1 MINPLA
7 SYGKNTHFAQFGC
20 IGDTWK
26 KLLYDLLLTSDLT
39 ITFLVFCSNPSNR
52 FNNRGGFQA
61 GRGRAQFQARGRG
74 RAQFQ
79 SRGRGRGQ
87 FQGRGRGRKPEKTA
101 DELDKDLESYHAEA
115 MKTD

>member
-1 MINPLA
+1 
-7 SYGKNTHFAQFGC
+7 
-20 IGDTWK
+20 
-26 KLLYDLLLTSDLT
+26 LLYDLLLTSDLT

-74 RAQFQ
+74 R
-79 SRGRGRGQ
+79 GQ

>member
-1 MINPLA
+1 
-7 SYGKNTHFAQFGC
+7 
-20 IGDTWK
+20 
-26 KLLYDLLLTSDLT
+26 LLYDLLLTSDLT